1 MKDLTTSP
9 QLLDYLTSHS
19 VPAASGSDNKSF
31 QSSLR
36 QGSSSSQNRSPS
48 KKKLKSKAK
57 EHTFHAPKESILEEE
72 EEDGAVI
79 VASKANTN

>member
-57 EHTFHAPKESILEEE
+57 EHTFHAPKDSILEEE

>member
-9 QLLDYLTSHS
+9 QLLEYLTSHS
-19 VPAASGSDNKSF
+19 VPAASGSENKSF

-36 QGSSSSQNRSPS
+36 QGSSSSQNRSAS
-48 KKKLKSKAK
+48 KKKPKSKAK
-57 EHTFHAPKESILEEE
+57 DHTFHAPKDSILEEE